1 VRPIKILVVDDFE
14 EFRRLICALLI
25 PKIEFQVAEASDGL
39 EALRKAEELL
49 PDLIV
54 LDIALPS
61 LNGLEVGKRIREFVP
76 KTKILFL
83 SGESSPDVVR
93 AALNLGAL
101 GYVHKP
107 ELQSDL
113 VPAIEAVLKGELF
126 VSRNL
131 KFNVR
136 TDATRRHEILFCSDD
151 EVLLDGLARFIGAA
165 LNAGNAAIVWATEL
179 HRDSLLQR
187 LRAQGVDMD
196 AALQRGTYIASDVTE
211 APDPVRIVDAI
222 RSLSEAAS
230 KAGKKNP
237 SVAVCG
243 ERAGRLL
250 AEGKL
255 DVAIHLEQLLNEL
268 AESYNVDILCVY
280 PLPYPQKDGYAF
292 KSLCREHTAV
302 YSR

>member
-1 VRPIKILVVDDFE
+1 VRPIKILVVEDFE
-14 EFRRLICALLI
+14 EFRRFVCALLI
-25 PKIEFQVAEASDGL
+25 PKTEFQVTEAANGL

-54 LDIALPS
+54 LDIALPR
-61 LNGLEVGKRIREFVP
+61 LNGLEVAKRIREFAP
-76 KTKILFL
+76 STKILFL

-126 VSRNL
+126 VSRDL

-136 TDATRRHEILFCSDD
+136 TDAPRRHEILFCSDD

-165 LNAGNAAIVWATEL
+165 LNAGNAAIVWATEP

-187 LRAQGVDMD
+187 LRAQGVDID
-196 AALQRGTYIASDVTE
+196 ATLQRGTYIASDVTE

-222 RSLSEAAS
+222 RSLSGAAS

-243 ERAGRLL
+243 ERAGRLW

-255 DVAIHLEQLLNEL
+255 DVAIYLEQLLNEL
-268 AESYNVDILCVY
+268 AESYNIDILCVY
-280 PLPYPQKDGYAF
+280 PLPYPQKDRHAF
-292 KSLCREHTAV
+292 KSLCGEHTAA